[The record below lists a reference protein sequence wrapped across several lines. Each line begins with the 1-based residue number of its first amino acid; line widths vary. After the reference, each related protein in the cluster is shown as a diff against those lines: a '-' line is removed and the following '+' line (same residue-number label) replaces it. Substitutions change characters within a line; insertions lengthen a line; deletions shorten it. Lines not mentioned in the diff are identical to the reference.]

1 MLQLRIGLPG
11 GRYYAAAAD
20 DPRQP
25 EWPPHPSRVFSALVA
40 AAYAGGRQ
48 PTADE
53 RAALQWLEAAPP
65 PDIWCPPADL
75 RPAPDAYVPVN
86 DPNSRIRAPKRQS
99 HGVLLPNRQARQ
111 FPAAFLL
118 GEPVV
123 QLRWAV
129 DAPPGTL
136 AVLDGV
142 AVRLTHV
149 GTSHALATARF
160 DAAADAAPGSRWVP
174 RENGPSFLRVPRPGR
189 LDELDRLAELGHG
202 TLRRPPPACEALV
215 AYAQARLDGHGEPP
229 RLHDWVA
236 LRVADVAWG
245 ADTAH
250 TLARAVRRAVMSV
263 LGDAAPPLVHGHD
276 PDAAHASWLPLPDV
290 GHPHARGRIRG
301 IALALPLAAPAADRA
316 AALAALSRVQ
326 VVALPDGQQA
336 RLQPVLEGP
345 ETPLALRTGVWLG
358 PSRDWSSVTPVL
370 LDHPPKRS
378 DPELLANALA
388 SSLVLAGFP
397 APESVHLTRSSDFTG
412 APDALD
418 VPTRIPRWHARVR
431 FAQALHGPVIAG
443 RWRHFGVGLF
453 RPTPPELCP

>member
-1 MLQLRIGLPG
+1 MLHLRIGLPG

-40 AAYAGGRQ
+40 AAYAGGRK
-48 PTADE
+48 PSADE
-53 RAALQWLEAAPP
+53 RFALQWLEAAPP
-65 PDIWCPPADL
+65 PDIYCPAADL
-75 RPAPDAYVPVN
+75 RPAPDSFVPVN
-86 DPNSRIRAPKRQS
+86 DPNTRIRAPKRQS

-118 GEPVV
+118 DEPEVR
-123 QLRWAV
+123 LRWAV
-129 DAPPGTL
+129 EAAPATL
-136 AVLDGV
+136 AVLDAV
-142 AVRLTHV
+142 AARLTHL
-149 GTSHALATARF
+149 GTSHAFATARF
-160 DAAADAAPGSRWVP
+160 EAAADVAAGSPWVP
-174 RENGPSFLRVPRPGR
+174 REGGRTFLRVPRPGR
-189 LDELDRLAELGHG
+189 LEELDRLADSGHG
-202 TLRRPPPACEALV
+202 TLRRPPPTCEVLV
-215 AYAQARLDGHGEPP
+215 PYAQAQFEARVVPP
-229 RLHDWVA
+229 PLHDWVA

-250 TLARAVRRAVMSV
+250 TLARALRRAVMSV

-276 PDAAHASWLPLPDV
+276 ADAAHAAWLPLPDV

-301 IALALPLAAPAADRA
+301 VALALPMAAPAADRA
-316 AALAALSRVQ
+316 AALAALSRVH
-326 VVALPDGQQA
+326 VLALPDGQQA

-345 ETPLALRTGVWLG
+345 ETPLALRSAVWLG

-378 DPELLANALA
+378 DPALLANAVA

-397 APESVHLTRSSDFTG
+397 SPESVRLTRASDFTG
-412 APDALD
+412 APGALD

-431 FAQALHGPVIAG
+431 FAQAVHGPVIAG
-443 RWRHFGVGLF
+443 RWRHFGIGLF